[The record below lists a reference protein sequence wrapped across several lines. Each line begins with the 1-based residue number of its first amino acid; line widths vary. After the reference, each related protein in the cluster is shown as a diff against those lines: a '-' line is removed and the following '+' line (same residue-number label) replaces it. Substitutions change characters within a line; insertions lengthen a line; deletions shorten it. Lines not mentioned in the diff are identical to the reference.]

1 MKVLITGGAGYVGSV
16 LIPQMLASGYEVTVL
31 DNLRYGGQTLLPH
44 FSCPGFEFIKGDV
57 SDQETVQRCVG
68 EVDAVVHLAA
78 IVGFPACLKYLPLSL
93 SLNQSSSREAPLMW
107 EISTA
112 EPKLCWLQK

>member
-1 MKVLITGGAGYVGSV
+1 MKVLVTGGAGYVGSV
-16 LIPQMLASGYEVTVL
+16 LIPQLLSSGYEVAVL

-78 IVGFPACLKYLPLSL
+78 IVGFPACLKYPEVAE
-93 SLNQSSSREAPLMW
+93 NTNVQGTRNVAEAV
-107 EISTA
+107 A
-112 EPKLCWLQK
+112 